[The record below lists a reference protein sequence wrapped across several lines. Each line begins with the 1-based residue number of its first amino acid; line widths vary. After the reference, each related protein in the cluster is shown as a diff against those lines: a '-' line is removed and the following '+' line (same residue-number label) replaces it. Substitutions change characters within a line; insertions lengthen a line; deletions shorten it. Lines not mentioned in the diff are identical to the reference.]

1 MSQWQ
6 NVLRRLCDFTKKNN
20 VLYLQVVW
28 VQLDLWQ
35 YQAGPANTL
44 GANEKARVTKCV

>member
-1 MSQWQ
+1 MLSARF
-6 NVLRRLCDFTKKNN
+6 VKEIVRFHKNN